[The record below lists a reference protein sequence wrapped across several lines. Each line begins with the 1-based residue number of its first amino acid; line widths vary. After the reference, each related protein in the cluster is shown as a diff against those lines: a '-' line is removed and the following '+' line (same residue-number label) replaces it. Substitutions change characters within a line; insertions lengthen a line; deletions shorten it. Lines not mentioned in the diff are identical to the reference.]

1 MDGQRVRRQKL
12 DRTFWF
18 GGGIFDA
25 EDEDRSSLADV
36 CAELIELMVFDR
48 FLEGH
53 ALGFQ
58 FGDDLVVVVGDDRF
72 AAERFADAN
81 DAIIEAVHEQ
91 KLLVI
96 LGQKFSDSSHGL
108 ALLFSSVG

>member
-1 MDGQRVRRQKL
+1 MLDRGMDGRRVRRQKL

-25 EDEDRSSLADV
+25 DDEDGSSLADV
-36 CAELIELMVFDR
+36 CAELIELVVLDR
-48 FLEGH
+48 FLLAH

-58 FGDDLVVVVGDDRF
+58 LGDDLVVGVGDDRF

-91 KLLVI
+91 KLLVM
-96 LGQKFSDSSHGL
+96 LG
-108 ALLFSSVG
+108 